1 MMDAEGLPRQVV
13 VVWQVSSLRV
23 TSPGTGLWY
32 VPVQGHV
39 LEQDL
44 LDAGIDTEQFSVRV
58 EHGNILRRKRLQRL

>member
-32 VPVQGHV
+32 VPVRGMCWSRISLMRALIRSSSACGSSMGTS
-39 LEQDL
+39 LEEKGCND
-44 LDAGIDTEQFSVRV
+44 F
-58 EHGNILRRKRLQRL
+58 

>member
-23 TSPGTGLWY
+23 TSPGT
-32 VPVQGHV
+32 V

>member
-23 TSPGTGLWY
+23 TSPGHGA
-32 VPVQGHV
+32 VVRARAGHV
-39 LEQDL
+39 LEKDL
-44 LDAGIDTEQFSVRV
+44 LDAGIDAEQFSVRV

>member
-32 VPVQGHV
+32 VPV
-39 LEQDL
+39 EQDL